1 MEDRQDSKSKRARKR
16 ARNLVAKQSKYSG
29 FVHKPEKI
37 FRRKEKYPVDF
48 ESWHGFF
55 CRDAGFLYV
64 FLWEPP
70 KRWLGPEKS
79 KKRIRI
85 L

>member
-48 ESWHGFF
+48 ES
-55 CRDAGFLYV
+55 
-64 FLWEPP
+64 
-70 KRWLGPEKS
+70 
-79 KKRIRI
+79 
-85 L
+85 

>member
-29 FVHKPEKI
+29 FVHKPDKT

-48 ESWHGFF
+48 ES
-55 CRDAGFLYV
+55 
-64 FLWEPP
+64 
-70 KRWLGPEKS
+70 
-79 KKRIRI
+79 
-85 L
+85 

>member
-55 CRDAGFLYV
+55 CRDAVFYRGF
-64 FLWEPP
+64 WQASQQ
-70 KRWLGPEKS
+70 RDPEKS

>member
-29 FVHKPEKI
+29 FVHKPDKT

-48 ESWHGFF
+48 ESWRRFF
-55 CRDAGFLYV
+55 CRDAVFLYV
-64 FLWEPP
+64 FCGSPWSAGGAP
-70 KRWLGPEKS
+70 KNPKNA
-79 KKRIRI
+79 
-85 L
+85 